1 MKKPM
6 PQDSI
11 QIEQPYFYT
20 ELLLPGVLLNDI
32 IWAIAYS
39 LLYNMYLLFLI
50 LLRERALW

>member
-20 ELLLPGVLLNDI
+20 ELLLPEVLLNDI
-32 IWAIAYS
+32 IGAIA
-39 LLYNMYLLFLI
+39 
-50 LLRERALW
+50 

>member
-20 ELLLPGVLLNDI
+20 ELLLSEVLLNEI
-32 IWAIAYS
+32 IGAIT
-39 LLYNMYLLFLI
+39 
-50 LLRERALW
+50 